1 MGGMQRY
8 YLAHYI
14 VANAGWFNKY
24 LVLHTVDRKGK
35 WHPTVPA
42 EVVALNLDHPVRG
55 VIPFRLSDAAL
66 KTGAVRL
73 VNPVI
78 PVDKARFVAFLRD
91 WVYNGETLGQ
101 LLKPGMMWG
110 FGVMVFGL
118 CLAWPADRKARRV
131 LEEGRRVRGAEMVTR
146 DEFNQRRKYNLG
158 IGFKTLKSPV
168 CARSSG
174 SSIRM
179 GR

>member
-1 MGGMQRY
+1 MDGILMSSRPKGWPRHAYQKRAGAIFFGFVAMFAAWFIETQFEWDGMQRY

-35 WHPTVPA
+35 WHPTVPD
-42 EVVALNLDHPVRG
+42 EVVPVNLDHPVRG

-78 PVDKARFVAFLRD
+78 PVDKAHFVGFLRD
-91 WVYNGETLGQ
+91 
-101 LLKPGMMWG
+101 
-110 FGVMVFGL
+110 
-118 CLAWPADRKARRV
+118 
-131 LEEGRRVRGAEMVTR
+131 
-146 DEFNQRRKYNLG
+146 
-158 IGFKTLKSPV
+158 
-168 CARSSG
+168 
-174 SSIRM
+174 
-179 GR
+179 